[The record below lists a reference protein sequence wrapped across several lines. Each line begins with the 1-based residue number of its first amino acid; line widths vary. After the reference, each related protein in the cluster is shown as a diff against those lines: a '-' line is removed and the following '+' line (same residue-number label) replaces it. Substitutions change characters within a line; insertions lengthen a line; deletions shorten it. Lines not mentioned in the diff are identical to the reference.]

1 MIETLMANR
10 FLEEMRMLLLK
21 EFLRLNQGFCQ
32 QELLKMV
39 PLWNG
44 YVGSLKF
51 NFTDLYKA
59 FMF

>member
-1 MIETLMANR
+1 MANR

-32 QELLKMV
+32 QELLEMV